1 MGNIVEGAKKIVN
14 KFKKL
19 IDNIVKAVK
28 FFSSTVG
35 MIVGLVLSA
44 LVIVFILLVLIKTLE
59 HALGKWLNV
68 DYAGV
73 STAGD
78 YEYLVSSLGYT
89 GYDSMITEKNWQE
102 FMAYEYAVLMDVA
115 EYLWEGQEKYTT
127 ENPDAYKDTVL
138 GPYPA
143 EYYAANNGVDYDD
156 SKVTT
161 TNMETVRSSADEK
174 NYLTNSSGEN
184 LKVTGPAY
192 MPYLPVTQD
201 YNSAALTKEDWD
213 YLVINGQHS
222 ARFAPKKP
230 EKDNAKFDTDSIIY
244 GGNADVM
251 PPTISYEF
259 KSNPYEPDAGGS
271 LVPYIS
277 VLKEQLQYFY
287 FTVGNADK
295 FQEIDDLSGGA
306 RINEEDI
313 EYVDL
318 MEISQLLNVGNPYIT
333 QSTAWSQ
340 WWDNNQDKD
349 PRYTT
354 DAWATADK
362 DFEQNL
368 YFTNMYS
375 SVVYKTALQ
384 VMIDRYLPKASL
396 LTAWY
401 YLKDTDYAS
410 AETQGKET
418 TIDLGMTQSAFE
430 IEMLLSDIKE
440 IYNYYCWK
448 QDEEIEKL
456 PKEVVKYNK
465 EDGTVQRGEDG
476 KALKETKDVHMA
488 TTNNDTFI
496 HFGQAG
502 IEANLFE
509 VFKLYDPNGK
519 HKIIPKPEAPAEI
532 TGDEENKTVPVITDL
547 LSKDAYFMDRFG
559 FKVTFDYEYQ
569 YTYITSEPYYAT
581 AYDGIDIVLYP
592 PHTAHV
598 KENEYGKLY
607 VCPSTTC
614 SACYNAYSQYSG
626 WDVIDY
632 HEANY
637 AGELEI
643 TITVYKTFR
652 DADGNTVGPGETY
665 VSGYTYTPVAATA
678 TDTASIVVPY
688 EATNNVSPRGDDDS
702 WTMDPISQYIQDQVI
717 LRAEE
722 KIMDEIEALRKASDY
737 EIEYQESEFINH
749 GYWYPT
755 KTTKS
760 GSDVKAN
767 PLTFFDER
775 YHRNL
780 AFYDFTAFKDDN
792 SLTKEKIA
800 TKFKEI
806 INEILTNIDTYATGE
821 GPKDPYTGVLRAEN
835 VPSSELYDLIEEY
848 LERIY
853 VTDFENGDYDP
864 IEGEYSSI
872 EEAKANR
879 GATAKIPIPAPSVPN
894 IGTDPQ
900 FQRVTAINSITV
912 GGIAEDESNC
922 ETTNLIL
929 LEDGT
934 LMETN
939 VEPKDYNLKFTIA
952 NNFTSVSTQEAPYNA
967 IYDID
972 DYVLSMTLAIQ
983 QKRIATMIIM
993 DVESWSKSA
1002 YYTIDIHNN
1011 TFDYTNYRYVVPHS
1025 YLNFGVAKFHIEEN
1039 PSYRTKYYKDYFS
1052 RIDKKTSGIKEAD
1065 VLTMMLKWEEFANSG
1080 NETAYAYMRDLYK
1093 LIIYIRESRSIFGD
1107 LTILEN
1113 AYSYL
1118 YVPDTIWEFRE
1129 GISQEAYWTQ
1139 RLAAEMPGM
1148 PDALTDDEL
1157 NTVKVR
1163 KDEIEWQI
1171 LNYDE
1176 YEECKDTNSDK
1187 VKVYALFPHNSS
1199 YVRSYF
1205 MQGALSGTFDD
1216 GGYILQGHDSADWL
1230 ARAAINNII
1239 AGDYGIKDYEIRLR
1253 TARKILAENSTES
1266 SLSDAVAALKGT
1278 DTSSN
1283 YFKLAE
1289 QEVMDELNEYKVKS
1303 PIVTIA
1309 SGKVTG
1315 AQYDCYSGF
1324 SVSVVHSESGL
1335 PKTSYVHMRR
1345 WPNVQINDIIGP
1357 GTQVGYEGTTG
1368 NSSGYHLHFNLWVD
1382 STDKKKSP
1390 AEYTAPLF
1398 APFYNK
1404 EKIVESLI
1412 ELQEEGNDLE
1422 LILASDY
1429 MELYRTI
1436 LTYPINQ
1443 GMNKLL
1449 NGEFSYSGITY
1460 LKTCTLIESGDDKY
1474 ISYPAGDS
1482 NGISMYESGDGTVI
1496 VKLGSSQYYLCHISS
1511 SSQTVTS
1518 GDGDN
1523 AEELN
1528 CIKVDGEPQ
1537 KITFNERS
1545 SLGSTRIKIT
1555 DASYQDAEIIWGNN
1569 VPLQPLVDDM
1579 EKIQDITTLND
1590 QRLLDPEDATY
1601 SREYANQSNDPKP
1614 AYLLKKNV
1622 TAKDDFFD
1630 ITKCEDKLKTP
1641 AWILSHLSDMDSAF
1655 AVPFYEGPIS
1665 MEMQA
1670 QVDNGSRALGYAGT
1684 ASGDVLALEQAL
1696 KMKGFA
1702 PGDALNL
1709 SGDFDE
1715 KLKAVLIS
1723 ASEKINDSLVT
1734 MFFSK
1739 GELGGNATAEAPF
1752 GDYGHQG
1759 VAYWNAYVTYGS
1771 TTAAAEVGKE
1781 AARLGA
1787 TVAGLRPAFVMA
1799 VANCESSFIPTVD
1812 SFLFCSERQKL
1823 NFYTGAWDDGFVT
1836 TRGVDKVIRRAV
1848 GLMQIAPPGAI
1859 SMAASKLGVEVNN
1872 KNIEQIL
1879 RYLRN
1884 PRTNAT
1890 LGAEILVNMMNLI
1903 RKSYY
1908 DDLKASVNANI
1919 TVFQQIEDAT
1929 GVDKYELAMIGAATL
1944 MYNMGPAYTDDV
1956 IAALRSVEFY
1966 PDCLE
1971 NLKYPGVG
1979 VNYAEQASR
1988 GYAVRCSDSY
1998 SGTGYWIGVMDY
2010 VAKDAY
2016 NTIKNLK

>member
-1 MGNIVEGAKKIVN
+1 MENIKKVVKKVVN
-14 KFKKL
+14 SFKKL
-19 IDNIVKAVK
+19 IDKIVGAVK

-35 MIVGLVLSA
+35 MIVGLIIVVL
-44 LVIVFILLVLIKTLE
+44 VVVFILLYFVKVLE
-59 HALGKWLNV
+59 HALGKWLNA

-78 YEYLVSSLGYT
+78 YEYIVSSLGYT

-143 EYYAANNGVDYDD
+143 EYYAANNGVDYND
-156 SKVTT
+156 SKVSTT
-161 TNMETVRSSADEK
+161 YAQSVKSDTNGGK
-174 NYLTNSSGEN
+174 NYLKGSGDEY

-192 MPYLPVTQD
+192 MPYLPVTQK
-201 YNSAALTKEDWD
+201 YNSAALTKEDWN

-222 ARFAPKKP
+222 ARFAPSEP
-230 EKDNAKFDTDSIIY
+230 ETPNAKFSKSSVIY

-295 FQEIDDLSGGA
+295 FQGIDDLSGGA
-306 RINEEDI
+306 KINEEDI

-318 MEISQLLNVGNPYIT
+318 MEISQVLNVSNPYIT
-333 QSTAWSQ
+333 QSTAWAQ
-340 WWDNNQDKD
+340 WWDNNTDKD

-354 DAWATADK
+354 DAWVSADK
-362 DFEQNL
+362 EYEQNL

-396 LTAWY
+396 LTSWY

-418 TIDLGMTQSAFE
+418 TIDLEQSESAFE
-430 IEMLLSDIKE
+430 IDELLNDIKAV
-440 IYNYYCWK
+440 YNYYCWI
-448 QDEEIEKL
+448 QDETVGNES
-456 PKEVVKYNK
+456 KEVVVYNK
-465 EDGTVQRGEDG
+465 EDGTVKRGDDG
-476 KALKETKDVHMA
+476 KAETETKSIPMA
-488 TTNNDTFI
+488 STNNDTFI

-502 IEANLFE
+502 IEANIFG
-509 VFKLYDPNGK
+509 VFKLYDPTGE
-519 HKIIPKPEAPAEI
+519 HAIIPKPEAPTEI
-532 TGDEENKTVPVITDL
+532 TGDDEKKTVPVITDL

-569 YTYITSEPYYAT
+569 YTYITTTPQYSPT
-581 AYDGIDIVLYP
+581 PDGIDIILYP
-592 PHTAHV
+592 PHTSHV
-598 KENEYGKLY
+598 YQSYGKLR

-614 SACYNAYSQYSG
+614 SSCYNAYNKYSG
-626 WDVIDY
+626 WNVIDY
-632 HEANY
+632 DRDNSSQRVC
-637 AGELEI
+637 
-643 TITVYKTFR
+643 ITVYKTLI
-652 DADGNTVGPGETY
+652 DANGNYVDPDSQSY
-665 VSGYTYTPVAATA
+665 VSGYTYSPEASTATA
-678 TDTASIVVPY
+678 TATIIVPY
-688 EATNNVSPRGDDDS
+688 EATDDVSPRGDENS
-702 WTMDPISQYIQDQVI
+702 YKMDPISQYIHDQVI

-722 KIMDEIEALRKASDY
+722 KIMDEVEALRKASDY
-737 EIEYQESEFINH
+737 EIEYQETEFINH

-755 KTTKS
+755 KTYKK
-760 GSDVKAN
+760 GSDIKAS

-775 YHRNL
+775 YNRNL
-780 AFYDFTAFKDDN
+780 AFYDFTAFKDDK
-792 SLTKEKIA
+792 SLNKEKLA

-806 INEILTNIDTYATGE
+806 INEILTNIDTYTTGE
-821 GPKDPYTGVLRAEN
+821 GPKDPYTGVTRAEN
-835 VPSSELYDLIEEY
+835 VQSSELYDMLEEY
-848 LERIY
+848 LWKIY
-853 VTDFENGDYDP
+853 IENYENGGYDP
-864 IEGEYSSI
+864 DGNAYDTLA
-872 EEAKANR
+872 EAKANR
-879 GATAKIPIPAPSVPN
+879 GGTGLCPVPAPSVPN
-894 IGTDPQ
+894 VGTDPQ

-912 GGIAEDESNC
+912 GKIAENESNC

-929 LEDGT
+929 LENGN
-934 LMETN
+934 LIETN

-952 NNFTSVSTQEAPYNA
+952 NNFTSVSEQEAPYNA

-983 QKRIATMIIM
+983 QKRIATMIVT
-993 DVESWSKSA
+993 DVEEWAKSA
-1002 YYTIDIHNN
+1002 NYTIEIMNN

-1025 YLNFGVAKFHIEEN
+1025 YLNFGVEKFHIEEN
-1039 PSYRTKYYKDYFS
+1039 PSYRTSYYKEYFS
-1052 RIDKKTSGIKEAD
+1052 KIDKETAGIKEAD
-1065 VLTMMLKWEEFANSG
+1065 VLTMMLKWEEFAEAG

-1093 LIIYIRESRSIFGD
+1093 LIIYIRESQD
-1107 LTILEN
+1107 VILES

-1129 GISQEAYWTQ
+1129 GVSQEAFWSQ

-1176 YEECKDTNSDK
+1176 YEECKDETGDK

-1205 MQGALSGTFDD
+1205 MQSALGGTFDD
-1216 GGYILQGHDSADWL
+1216 GGYILQGHDSSDWL
-1230 ARAAINNII
+1230 ARAAIGNII
-1239 AGDYGIKDYEIRLR
+1239 AGDCGIKDYEIRLR
-1253 TARKILAENSTES
+1253 TARKILSENSTTGS
-1266 SLSDAVAALKGT
+1266 FSDALAALKGS

-1283 YFKLAE
+1283 YYKLAE

-1303 PIVTIA
+1303 PIVSIA
-1309 SGKVTG
+1309 AGTVTR

-1324 SVSVVHSESGL
+1324 SVAVVHSGSAN
-1335 PKTSYVHMRR
+1335 TSYVHMRR
-1345 WPNVQINDIIGP
+1345 WPNVQVGDIIGP

-1368 NSSGYHLHFNLWVD
+1368 NSTGYHLHLNLWIGG
-1382 STDKKKSP
+1382 KKASP
-1390 AEYTAPLF
+1390 AEYMAPLF

-1404 EKIVESLI
+1404 EKVIESLV

-1422 LILASDY
+1422 LVLASDY

-1436 LTYPINQ
+1436 LTYPIEQ

-1449 NGEFSYSGITY
+1449 NGEFSYTGITY
-1460 LKTCTLIESGDDKY
+1460 LQKCTLIEIDGEQY
-1474 ISYPAGDS
+1474 ISYPKDKS
-1482 NGISMYESGDGTVI
+1482 SGISMYESGDGTVI
-1496 VKLGSSQYYLCHISS
+1496 VKLGSNQYYLCSIDRSS
-1511 SSQTVTS
+1511 KTITS
-1518 GDGDN
+1518 GDGDD
-1523 AEELN
+1523 AEEINCVKLN
-1528 CIKVDGEPQ
+1528 GEPQ
-1537 KITFNERS
+1537 RIAFNEKS

-1579 EKIQDITTLND
+1579 ENLQDITSLND
-1590 QRLLDPEDATY
+1590 QRLLDPQEATY
-1601 SREYANQSNDPKP
+1601 SREYAQPSNDPP
-1614 AYLLKKNV
+1614 ENIIYELFNSKKDV

-1630 ITKCEDKLKTP
+1630 ITKCTDKLKTP
-1641 AWILSHLSDMDSAF
+1641 AWILSYLSDMDSAF

-1665 MEMQA
+1665 MEMQV
-1670 QVDNGSRALGYAGT
+1670 QVDNGSRVLGYAGT

-1702 PGDALNL
+1702 PGDALNM
-1709 SGDFDE
+1709 SGEFDE

-1823 NFYTGAWDDGFVT
+1823 NFYTGEWDDGFVT

-1872 KNIEQIL
+1872 QNIEQIL

-1884 PRTNAT
+1884 ARTNAT

-1903 RKSYY
+1903 RQSYY
-1908 DDLKASVNANI
+1908 DNLKASVNANI

-1944 MYNMGPAYTDDV
+1944 MYNMGPAYTDKV

-1988 GYAVRCSDSY
+1988 GYAIRCSDSY